1 MAEIKI
7 TRDEGGQAYVSLSSA
22 EIRDSVALD
31 GLEQADTI
39 PSLGAIVLDFDHY
52 GRLAGIQVVAAADSV
67 LPPELLD
74 EAERT

>member
-7 TRDEGGQAYVSLSSA
+7 TRDDGGQAYVSLSSA

-52 GRLAGIQVVAAADSV
+52 GRLAGINVVAAADSV

>member
-7 TRDEGGQAYVSLSSA
+7 TRDDGGQAYVSLSSA

-52 GRLAGIQVVAAADSV
+52 GRLAGIKVVAAADSV